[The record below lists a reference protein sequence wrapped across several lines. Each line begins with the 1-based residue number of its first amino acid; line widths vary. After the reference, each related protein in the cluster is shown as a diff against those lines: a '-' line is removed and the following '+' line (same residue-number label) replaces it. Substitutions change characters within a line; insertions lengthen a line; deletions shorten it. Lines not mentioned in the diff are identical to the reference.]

1 MTKTVKITSRG
12 RYVCPD
18 GKVLFGPT
26 GTWFKEDTNT
36 LKALLTSY
44 PTITIVERTDSKK
57 LVNINIANVLTNNES
72 EPVSM
77 MEDVKPANQEQDQ
90 TQKLTL
96 EGADLEVVQDTV
108 EIVEVPASEVV
119 EPEVTIETTQAQTE
133 VVEEVPVSKV
143 VETAQNPEAEVVE
156 KEEVVAETSETV
168 TEVKE
173 DGKVESPVEP
183 EKTPNTTN
191 QQSKKNKKKNNKST
205 EVTPKEA

>member
-36 LKALLTSY
+36 LKALLTNY
-44 PTITIVERTDSKK
+44 PTITIVERTESKK

-77 MEDVKPANQEQDQ
+77 MEDVKPANQEPDQ
-90 TQKLTL
+90 AQKLTL

-119 EPEVTIETTQAQTE
+119 DPEVTIETTQAQTE
-133 VVEEVPVSKV
+133 VVE
-143 VETAQNPEAEVVE
+143 
-156 KEEVVAETSETV
+156 KEEVVAETSENV